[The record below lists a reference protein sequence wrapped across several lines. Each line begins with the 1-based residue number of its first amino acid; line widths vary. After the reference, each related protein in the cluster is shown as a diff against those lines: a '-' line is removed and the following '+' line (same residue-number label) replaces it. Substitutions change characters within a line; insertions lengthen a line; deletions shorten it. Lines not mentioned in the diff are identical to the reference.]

1 MKRKKDWAKIKQQDN
16 WKIGR
21 EEMIMTESDN
31 NPTLVGIILF
41 FLYLIS
47 YFLSNMRD
55 NTIKI
60 IYPIR
65 NDSHRQNGCWHYG
78 RRKHY
83 PPTWGI
89 VQLSLLLGENNLRKF
104 EFHIIFFF
112 IKKLYGFPWRL
123 SPCENFRSDGCAQQ
137 LRPVPWPLRWCTRDF
152 RTRCVTIWPAADQT
166 SGVYSTTDRRRSSP
180 ASRGH

>member
-21 EEMIMTESDN
+21 EEMILTESDN

-83 PPTWGI
+83 PPPWGI

-112 IKKLYGFPWRL
+112 LLKNYTV
-123 SPCENFRSDGCAQQ
+123 FRDDCLRVRTSVAMDVLNSFVQSLDHFDGA
-137 LRPVPWPLRWCTRDF
+137 LE
-152 RTRCVTIWPAADQT
+152 T
-166 SGVYSTTDRRRSSP
+166 SVLG
-180 ASRGH
+180 A